1 MKAGWK
7 KKIIDSV
14 PSLQYEE
21 NALMAGRT
29 TFRIGGPADL
39 LVEPANVEQFSTLL
53 QIAQEESIPICVI
66 GAGSNLLVL
75 DGGIR
80 GLVIVLDSLM
90 SGYKIDETGLVEVEA
105 GTRLIELAR
114 AASAAGL
121 TGLEFASGIPGTVGG
136 ALAMNAGAYNG
147 EMSQITEAVQIMD
160 GQGQLSWLTNAE
172 MEFDYRQTRLT
183 NGGGW
188 IMAAKLRLSH
198 GDPAVIATTIQTIT
212 EARTSRQP
220 LQYPS
225 AGSVFKRPPG
235 HFAGQLIEKAGLKGF
250 VIGGA
255 QVSDLHAGF
264 IINIGGATAA
274 NVMHLIQHIQEKV
287 SEMFSIH
294 IDPEIRIIGESFF
307 SSSEVS

>member
-21 NALMAGRT
+21 DALMAGRT
-29 TFRIGGPADL
+29 TFKIGGPADL
-39 LVEPANVEQFSTLL
+39 LVEPANIEEFGNLL
-53 QIAQEESIPICVI
+53 NIVQEENIPLCVI

-90 SGYKIDETGLVEVEA
+90 SGFKIDATGLIEVAA
-105 GTRLIELAR
+105 GTRLIEVAR

-147 EMSQITEAVQIMD
+147 EMSQITEAVQVINS
-160 GQGQLSWLTNAE
+160 QGQLCWLSNTE

-188 IMAAKLRLSH
+188 IMAAKLRLSQ

-212 EARTSRQP
+212 EARTSKQP

-235 HFAGQLIEKAGLKGF
+235 HFAGQLIERAGLKGF
-250 VIGGA
+250 FIGGA

-264 IINIGGATAA
+264 IINTGGATAA
-274 NVMHLIQHIQEKV
+274 NVIHLIQHIQVKV
-287 SEMFSIH
+287 SEMFNVH
-294 IDPEIRIIGESFF
+294 IDPEIRIIGENLI